1 MVQPTKT
8 KESATTSLSACW
20 VILGVSIICQTL
32 AQTAGSLKCIY
43 IDLFLC
49 VDIVHGR
56 PWFLVSSKRESAQNL
71 TGIISE
77 QAQSLAR
84 KEGLPIRLVTTL
96 HHTLAFKSENTFC
109 TTDPF
114 IYIYI
119 YFFFLKFYSFINI
132 KSSQIKS
139 RNSVFLQFKE
149 NVDATHKEQ
158 RRCT

>member
-1 MVQPTKT
+1 MPVVQPTKT

-49 VDIVHGR
+49 VDTVHGR

-77 QAQSLAR
+77 QAQSLAC

-109 TTDPF
+109 T
-114 IYIYI
+114 
-119 YFFFLKFYSFINI
+119 
-132 KSSQIKS
+132 
-139 RNSVFLQFKE
+139 
-149 NVDATHKEQ
+149 HH
-158 RRCT
+158 